1 MKKIAIV
8 ALIVGLVITL
18 ITGLVKTTPQD
29 LVGATWYGWPLAWRI
44 VPVVLQ
50 PQASYKIGEFIGD
63 VIIWFIVVF
72 VILFLLKKLRKK

>member
-1 MKKIAIV
+1 MKKIIIV
-8 ALIVGLVITL
+8 ALIVGFVITL
-18 ITGLVKTTPQD
+18 ITGLIRTTPQD

-50 PQASYKIGEFIGD
+50 PQTSYNIGEFIAD

-72 VILFLLKKLRKK
+72 VILVLLTKLKNR